1 MKNKAFKSVH
11 ITNYY
16 HKNSGGIGTAYN
28 NLLEAAN
35 HHQRFVQLIVPGET
49 DAVENIGEYG
59 KIHYVKAEPF
69 PLFDKRYRV
78 LLPHKYAPKE
88 SPIRKILIAEM
99 PDMIEI
105 CDKYSISLLAGIIRT
120 GMNRPGL
127 FQDLNRPMLVHS
139 SCERMDDNINS
150 YLTKASIGKWFARR
164 FMGNYNFAMFDFY
177 LANSDYTA
185 QELFDSVLISNN
197 PRRSSKIFDL
207 CWRYFHAAKVPIKER
222 VFVNHCGVDIETF
235 NIARKNIET
244 RRHILEENG
253 FTENTKFLLYAGRIS
268 PEKNVS
274 ILPEIMKMLAQD
286 TDNNYCLIIAG
297 DGPTAEKLK
306 TDLQNATPDKFKFLG
321 NIPDKS
327 QLADLYANADVFI
340 HPNPR
345 EPFGIGPLEAMASG
359 TPVVAP
365 NSGGILSYA
374 TRENAWLVEPLTE
387 NFVRAIRE
395 IFAAPEQSRIKIS
408 SALQTT
414 KQYTW
419 KISTDRLFSFY
430 DKMFEDFQ
438 IRRELYVYE
447 AKSKDDKFTELVGE
461 HLPSVTT

>member
-1 MKNKAFKSVH
+1 MSDKPFKSVH

-16 HKNSGGIGTAYN
+16 HKNSGGISTAYN

-35 HHQRFVQLIVPGET
+35 RYQRFVQLIVPGET
-49 DAVENIGEYG
+49 DEVENIGEYG

-78 LLPHKYAPKE
+78 LLPNKYIPAD
-88 SPIRKILIAEM
+88 SPIRKILTAEM

-105 CDKYSISLLAGIIRT
+105 CDKYSISLLAGLIHKGYQRE
-120 GMNRPGL
+120 
-127 FQDLNRPMLVHS
+127 LNRPMLVHS

-150 YLTKASIGKWFARR
+150 YVTKSKIGKWFARR
-164 FMGNYNFAMFDFY
+164 LMGNYNFAMFDFY

-185 QELFDSVLISNN
+185 QELFDSVLIANN
-197 PRRSSKIFDL
+197 PRRSDKFFDF
-207 CWRYFHAAKVPIKER
+207 CWRYFHAAKVPVEER

-235 NIARKNIET
+235 NVGRKNVET
-244 RRHILEENG
+244 RRRILNENG
-253 FTENTKFLLYAGRIS
+253 FAENAKLLLYAGRIS
-268 PEKNVS
+268 PEKNVHL
-274 ILPEIMKMLAQD
+274 LPAIMKILAQEKED
-286 TDNNYCLIIAG
+286 NYCLIIAG

-306 TDLQNATPDKFKFLG
+306 MDLQKCAEGKFKFLG
-321 NIPDKS
+321 NLKDKEE
-327 QLADLYANADVFI
+327 LADLYANADVFI

-374 TRENAWLVEPLTE
+374 THENAWLIEPLAE
-387 NFVRAIRE
+387 NFVKMIRE
-395 IFAAPEQSRIKIS
+395 IFDAPEKSRIKTS
-408 SALQTT
+408 SALKTT

-419 KISTDRLFSFY
+419 KISTDRLFTFY
-430 DKMFEDFQ
+430 DKMFEDF
-438 IRRELYVYE
+438 RRRQELYVYHS
-447 AKSKDDKFTELVGE
+447 KSKDDNFTKLVGGQI
-461 HLPSVTT
+461 PVTTN

>member
-1 MKNKAFKSVH
+1 MSNKPFKSVH
-11 ITNYY
+11 LTNYY
-16 HKNSGGIGTAYN
+16 HKNSGGISTAYN

-35 HHQRFVQLIVPGET
+35 RYQRFVQLIVPGET

-78 LLPHKYAPKE
+78 LLPQKYISDDA
-88 SPIRKILIAEM
+88 PIRKILTAEM

-105 CDKYSISLLAGIIRT
+105 CDKYSISLLAGIIRK
-120 GMNRPGL
+120 GYQRE
-127 FQDLNRPMLVHS
+127 LNRPMLVHS

-150 YLTKASIGKWFARR
+150 YVTKAKIGKWMARR
-164 FMGNYNFAMFDFY
+164 VMGNYNFAMFDFY

-185 QELFDSVLISNN
+185 QELFDSVFISKN
-197 PRRSSKIFDL
+197 PRRSSKFFDF
-207 CWRYFHAAKVPIKER
+207 CWRYFHAAKVPIDER
-222 VFVNHCGVDIETF
+222 VFINNCGVDIETF
-235 NIARKNIET
+235 NIERKNAET
-244 RRHILEENG
+244 RQRILRENG
-253 FTENTKFLLYAGRIS
+253 FAENAKILLYAGRIS
-268 PEKNVS
+268 PEKNVRL
-274 ILPEIMKMLAQD
+274 LPEIMKNLAQD
-286 TDNNYCLIIAG
+286 SENYCLIIAG
-297 DGPTAEKLK
+297 DGPTATQLK
-306 TDLQNATPDKFKFLG
+306 SDLQKAAPDKFKLLG
-321 NIPDKS
+321 NIHDKGE
-327 QLADLYANADVFI
+327 LANLYANADAFI

-374 TRENAWLVEPLTE
+374 TDKNALLVEPLAE
-387 NFVRAIRE
+387 NFSDAIRE
-395 IFAAPEQSRIKIS
+395 IFSAPEKCRERVV

-430 DKMFEDFQ
+430 DKMFEDFLR
-438 IRRELYVYE
+438 RRELYVYQ
-447 AKSKDDKFTELVGE
+447 AKSKDDKFTELVGGNF
-461 HLPSVTT
+461 PITTS

>member
-1 MKNKAFKSVH
+1 MSNKPFKSVH

-16 HKNSGGIGTAYN
+16 HKNSGGISTAYN

-35 HHQRFVQLIVPGET
+35 LHQRFVRLIVPGET
-49 DAVENIGEYG
+49 DEVENIGEYG
-59 KIHYVKAEPF
+59 KIYYVKAEPF
-69 PLFDKRYRV
+69 PFFDKRYRV
-78 LLPHKYAPKE
+78 LLPNKYIPDE
-88 SPIRKILIAEM
+88 SPVRKILTAEM

-105 CDKYSISLLAGIIRT
+105 CDKYSISLLAGMIRK
-120 GMNRPGL
+120 GYQRE
-127 FQDLNRPMLVHS
+127 LNRPMLVHS

-150 YLTKASIGKWFARR
+150 YLTKAKIGKWFARR
-164 FMGNYNFAMFDFY
+164 LMGNYNFAMFDFY

-185 QELFDSVLISNN
+185 QELFDSVLVSNN
-197 PRRSSKIFDL
+197 PRRSSKIFEF
-207 CWRYFHAAKVPIKER
+207 CWRYFHAAKVPLEDR

-235 NIARKNIET
+235 NVGRKNVEI
-244 RRHILEENG
+244 RRQILRENG
-253 FTENTKFLLYAGRIS
+253 FAENAKLLLYAGRIS
-268 PEKNVS
+268 PEKNVR

-286 TDNNYCLIIAG
+286 KDENYCLIIAG

-306 TDLQNATPDKFKFLG
+306 TDLQNAAPNKFKFLG
-321 NIPDKS
+321 NLTNKEE
-327 QLADLYANADVFI
+327 LANLYANADVFI

-374 TRENAWLVEPLTE
+374 TGENAWLVEPLAE
-387 NFVRAIRE
+387 NFVSE
-395 IFAAPEQSRIKIS
+395 IQKIFSAPERCREKVVA
-408 SALQTT
+408 ALQTT

-430 DKMFEDFQ
+430 DEMFEDFSR
-438 IRRELYVYE
+438 RRELYVYQ
-447 AKSKDDKFTELVGE
+447 ANSKNDKFTDLVSGN
-461 HLPSVTT
+461 LPITTN